1 LRADNR
7 EEVINM
13 KEKRKTDIPFDP
25 MHRQNV
31 FIPRDFP
38 MDPLGSYTGQPID
51 PFDQPV
57 QDADDL

>member
-1 LRADNR
+1 
-7 EEVINM
+7 M